1 MLTTEDFKK
10 QIEVLSNGKYLS
22 YDEGKSAFEYI
33 MTGNATDILISSFL
47 TSLKIIFI
55 NSGISH
61 DLIAAG
67 ADIMREK
74 AIKIKA
80 SDDTIDIVGTG
91 GDGHNTLNISTA
103 TALVISGTGIKVA
116 KHGNYSASS
125 MSGSADVL
133 ISLGINIKNDIS
145 NVQKCL
151 DECGICFLFAPKHHS
166 AMKHVMNVRKELHF
180 RTIFNL
186 LGPLSN
192 PAFVKKQLVGVYD
205 KSLLM
210 PFAKALKKLGSTNAW
225 IVSSDNGMDEVTT
238 TGKTFGVKL
247 LNGKLSEFELE
258 PKTFGIEKVSIEK
271 LKGGD
276 PNYNAKEIMQLLNGE
291 KGPFRDIVKVN
302 AICSILASGLTNNV
316 KEASEMV
323 TKSIDSKSA
332 LEKLNLLK
340 QVSNT

>member
-1 MLTTEDFKK
+1 MKQFIDKIGAKQDLTFLESKEAFKK
-10 QIEVLSNGKYLS
+10 LM
-22 YDEGKSAFEYI
+22 EGKVNDQEIF
-33 MTGNATDILISSFL
+33 DFL
-47 TSLKIIFI
+47 TLLSEKGE
-55 NSGISH
+55 SS
-61 DLIAAG
+61 DEIAG
-67 ADIMREK
+67 GVYILRDKSKRVNVDNCI
-74 AIKIKA
+74 
-80 SDDTIDIVGTG
+80 DTCGTG
-91 GDGHNTLNISTA
+91 GDGMNTLNISTA

-133 ISLGINIKNDIS
+133 ISLGININNDVS

-258 PKTFGIEKVSIEK
+258 PKTFGIDKVSIEK

-302 AICSILASGLTNNV
+302 AICSILASGLTNDV

-323 TKSIDSKSA
+323 TRSIDSKSA

>member
-1 MLTTEDFKK
+1 MNIQEGISKVVSNQDLQK
-10 QIEVLSNGKYLS
+10 QEMSSVMFEIL
-22 YDEGKSAFEYI
+22 EGK
-33 MTGNATDILISSFL
+33 ATDAQIGAF
-47 TSLKIIFI
+47 
-55 NSGISH
+55 
-61 DLIAAG
+61 LIALSMKGETVEEVIG
-67 ADIMREK
+67 AVEVMRELSEK
-74 AIKIKA
+74 VKT
-80 SDDTIDIVGTG
+80 DLTHLVDTCGTG
-91 GDGHNTLNISTA
+91 GSGIGIFNVSTA
-103 TALVISGTGIKVA
+103 SAFVASQCGAKVA

-302 AICSILASGLTNNV
+302 AICSILASGLTNDV

-332 LEKLNLLK
+332 LKKLNLLK